1 MSSLDGFAGGLDD
14 LKDNMDKNTEL
25 MEKANKLATDFI
37 NKLSKGKKDK
47 KKKGGGLIGN
57 VFKGLAVAGIAML
70 AAPAIAKVGLVGGAV
85 AVGRNLL
92 KKGIDFK
99 TGKKKNI
106 SSNESSKSDKSIE
119 TSKTNSKKDS
129 KQDKI
134 KDK

>member
-1 MSSLDGFAGGLDD
+1 
-14 LKDNMDKNTEL
+14 MDALQGVNDSPLEVCPECS
-25 MEKANKLATDFI
+25 EK
-37 NKLSKGKKDK
+37 S
-47 KKKGGGLIGN
+47 
-57 VFKGLAVAGIAML
+57 
-70 AAPAIAKVGLVGGAV
+70 
-85 AVGRNLL
+85 L
-92 KKGIDFK
+92 KKLISAPNFRLSGEGWYETDFK